1 MKRLQILLTAFLF
14 ASCIEYSETMW
25 INEDGSGQLS
35 ISASIDKNLLSLT
48 GGLTKYVNTIN
59 TVINNLDIVKDT
71 VRNFVTGL
79 EGIEYET
86 IDLYTKGSSINMDA
100 SITFNASEDLNEAVY
115 SLSRYGINISRD
127 IKPFDISISQ
137 LNENDLLF
145 KRKVNSVTDN
155 SLESLK
161 EDLYFKTFE
170 SLLSMY
176 NANFTVH
183 FPYPIT
189 ESNATNNI
197 DYDNTTASWDFSL
210 SSLLNDV
217 QAIDAKLS
225 KKKEVVVAKVEEPQ
239 KEIGLI
245 EKTKKIVERGWSM
258 TSILIVITVV
268 MIVLFALFSIRF
280 KR

>member
-48 GGLTKYVNTIN
+48 GGLTKYMNTIN
-59 TVINNLDIVKDT
+59 TVVNNLDIVKDT

-100 SITFNASEDLNEAVY
+100 SITFNAPEDLNEAVY
-115 SLSRYGINISRD
+115 SLGKYGINISRD
-127 IKPFDISISQ
+127 IKPFDISISP

-145 KRKVNSVTDN
+145 KRKVNSVTNN
-155 SLESLK
+155 SLQSLK

-183 FPYPIT
+183 FPYPIA

>member
-48 GGLTKYVNTIN
+48 GGLTKYMNTIN
-59 TVINNLDIVKDT
+59 TVVNNLDIVKDT

-86 IDLYTKGSSINMDA
+86 IDLYTKGSSINIDA

-127 IKPFDISISQ
+127 IKPFDISISP

-145 KRKVNSVTDN
+145 KRKVNSVTNN

-245 EKTKKIVERGWSM
+245 EKTKKIVEHGWSM

>member
-1 MKRLQILLTAFLF
+1 MKRLQVLLIAFLF

-25 INEDGSGQLS
+25 INEDGSGQLT

-59 TVINNLDIVKDT
+59 TVVNNLDIVKDT

-100 SITFNASEDLNEAVY
+100 SITFNASEDINEAFY
-115 SLSRYGINISRD
+115 SLGRYGINISRD
-127 IKPFDISISQ
+127 IKPFDISISP

-145 KRKVNSVTDN
+145 KRKVNSITKN

-176 NANFTVH
+176 NANFTVY

-217 QAIDAKLS
+217 QTIDAKLS
-225 KKKEVVVAKVEEPQ
+225 KKKEFVIAKVDEPQ

-245 EKTKKIVERGWSM
+245 EKTKRIIDRGWSM
-258 TSILIVITVV
+258 TSILIVITVA

>member
-14 ASCIEYSETMW
+14 TSCIEYSETMW

-35 ISASIDKNLLSLT
+35 VSASIDKNLLSLT
-48 GGLTKYVNTIN
+48 GGLTKYMNTIN
-59 TVINNLDIVKDT
+59 MVVNNLDIVKDT
-71 VRNFVTGL
+71 VRNFVNGL

-86 IDLYTKGSSINMDA
+86 IDLYTKGNSINMDA

-155 SLESLK
+155 SLKSLK

-197 DYDNTTASWDFSL
+197 DYDNTTASWNFSL

-245 EKTKKIVERGWSM
+245 EKTKEIVESEWSM

>member
-48 GGLTKYVNTIN
+48 GGLTKYMNTIN
-59 TVINNLDIVKDT
+59 TVVNNLDIVKDT

-127 IKPFDISISQ
+127 IKPFDISISP

-145 KRKVNSVTDN
+145 KRKVNSVTNN

-225 KKKEVVVAKVEEPQ
+225 KKKEVVVTKDDEPQ

>member
-71 VRNFVTGL
+71 LRNFVTGL

-127 IKPFDISISQ
+127 IKPFDISISP

-145 KRKVNSVTDN
+145 KRKVNSVTN
-155 SLESLK
+155 HSLESLK

-258 TSILIVITVV
+258 TSILIVITVA

>member
-14 ASCIEYSETMW
+14 TSCIEYSETMW

-48 GGLTKYVNTIN
+48 GGLTKYMNTIN
-59 TVINNLDIVKDT
+59 TVVNNLDTVKDT

-86 IDLYTKGSSINMDA
+86 IDLYTKGSSINIDA

-127 IKPFDISISQ
+127 IKPFDISISP

-145 KRKVNSVTDN
+145 KRKVNSVTNN

-225 KKKEVVVAKVEEPQ
+225 KKKEVVITKVEEPQ

>member
-1 MKRLQILLTAFLF
+1 MKRLQIFLTAFIF
-14 ASCIEYSETMW
+14 TSCIEYSETMW

-59 TVINNLDIVKDT
+59 TVVNNLDIVKDT

-79 EGIEYET
+79 EGIEYEN

-115 SLSRYGINISRD
+115 SLGKYGINITRD
-127 IKPFDISISQ
+127 IKPFDISISP

-145 KRKVNSVTDN
+145 KRKVNSITNN

-189 ESNATNNI
+189 ESNSTNNM
-197 DYDNTTASWDFSL
+197 DYDNTKASWDFSL

-217 QAIDAKLS
+217 QTIDAKLS
-225 KKKEVVVAKVEEPQ
+225 KKKEVVVAKVDEPQ

-258 TSILIVITVV
+258 TSILIVITVA

>member
-48 GGLTKYVNTIN
+48 GGLTKYMNTIN
-59 TVINNLDIVKDT
+59 TVVNNLDIVKDT
-71 VRNFVTGL
+71 LRNFVTGL

-86 IDLYTKGSSINMDA
+86 IDLYTKGSSINIDA

-127 IKPFDISISQ
+127 IKPFDISISP

-145 KRKVNSVTDN
+145 KRKVNSVTNN

-176 NANFTVH
+176 NANFKVH

>member
-48 GGLTKYVNTIN
+48 GGLTKYMNTIN
-59 TVINNLDIVKDT
+59 TVVNNLDIVKDT

-86 IDLYTKGSSINMDA
+86 IDLYTKGSSINIDA

-127 IKPFDISISQ
+127 IKPFDISISP

-145 KRKVNSVTDN
+145 KRKVNSVTNN

-183 FPYPIT
+183 FPFPIT

-197 DYDNTTASWDFSL
+197 DHDNTTASWDFSL

>member
-48 GGLTKYVNTIN
+48 GGLTKYMNTIN
-59 TVINNLDIVKDT
+59 TVVNNLDIVKDT

-86 IDLYTKGSSINMDA
+86 IDLYTKGSSINIDA

-127 IKPFDISISQ
+127 IKPFDISISP

-145 KRKVNSVTDN
+145 KRKVNSVTNN

-245 EKTKKIVERGWSM
+245 EKAKKIVERGWSM

>member
-48 GGLTKYVNTIN
+48 GGLTKYMNTIN
-59 TVINNLDIVKDT
+59 TVVNNLDIVKDT
-71 VRNFVTGL
+71 VRNFITGL

-86 IDLYTKGSSINMDA
+86 IDLYTKGSSINIDA

-127 IKPFDISISQ
+127 IKPFDISISP

-145 KRKVNSVTDN
+145 KRKVNSVTNN

>member
-48 GGLTKYVNTIN
+48 GGLTKYMNTIN
-59 TVINNLDIVKDT
+59 TVVNNLDIVKDT
-71 VRNFVTGL
+71 LRNFVTGL

-86 IDLYTKGSSINMDA
+86 IDLYTKGNSINMDA

-127 IKPFDISISQ
+127 IKPFDISISP

-145 KRKVNSVTDN
+145 KRKVNSVTNN

-245 EKTKKIVERGWSM
+245 EKTKKIIERGWSM

>member
-86 IDLYTKGSSINMDA
+86 IDLYTKGSSINIDA

-127 IKPFDISISQ
+127 IKPFDISISP

-145 KRKVNSVTDN
+145 KRKVNSVTNN

>member
-35 ISASIDKNLLSLT
+35 VSASIDKNLLSLT

-71 VRNFVTGL
+71 VRNFVIGL

-86 IDLYTKGSSINMDA
+86 LDLYIKGSSINMDA

-127 IKPFDISISQ
+127 IKPFDISISP

-145 KRKVNSVTDN
+145 KRKVNSVTNN

-176 NANFTVH
+176 SANFTVH

-225 KKKEVVVAKVEEPQ
+225 KKKEVVVAKVDKPQ

-245 EKTKKIVERGWSM
+245 EKTKEIVEREWSM
-258 TSILIVITVV
+258 TSILIVITVA

>member
-59 TVINNLDIVKDT
+59 TVVNNLDIVKDT
-71 VRNFVTGL
+71 LKNFVIGL

-86 IDLYTKGSSINMDA
+86 IDLYTKGNSINMDA

-127 IKPFDISISQ
+127 IKPFDISISP

-145 KRKVNSVTDN
+145 KRKVNSVTNN

>member
-48 GGLTKYVNTIN
+48 GGLTKYMNTIN
-59 TVINNLDIVKDT
+59 TVVNNLDIVKDT

-86 IDLYTKGSSINMDA
+86 IDLYTKGSSINIDA

-127 IKPFDISISQ
+127 IKPFDISISP

-145 KRKVNSVTDN
+145 KRKVNSVTNN

-245 EKTKKIVERGWSM
+245 EKAKKIVERGWSM
-258 TSILIVITVV
+258 TSILIVITVG

>member
-1 MKRLQILLTAFLF
+1 MKRLQILLATFLF
-14 ASCIEYSETMW
+14 ASCIEYSEKMW

-35 ISASIDKNLLSLT
+35 VSASIDKNLLSLT

-59 TVINNLDIVKDT
+59 TVVNNLDIVKDT
-71 VRNFVTGL
+71 VRNFVIGL

-86 IDLYTKGSSINMDA
+86 IDIYTKGSSINMDA

-115 SLSRYGINISRD
+115 SLSKYGINISRD
-127 IKPFDISISQ
+127 IKPFDISISP
-137 LNENDLLF
+137 LNKNDLLF
-145 KRKVNSVTDN
+145 KRKVNSITNN

-189 ESNATNNI
+189 ESNSTNNM

-217 QAIDAKLS
+217 QTIDAKLS
-225 KKKEVVVAKVEEPQ
+225 KKKKVVVAKVDEPQ
-239 KEIGLI
+239 KEVGLI
-245 EKTKKIVERGWSM
+245 EKAKKIVKRGWSM
-258 TSILIVITVV
+258 TSILIVITVG

>member
-48 GGLTKYVNTIN
+48 GGLTKYMNTIN
-59 TVINNLDIVKDT
+59 TVVNNLDIVKDT

-86 IDLYTKGSSINMDA
+86 IDLYTKGSSINIDA

-127 IKPFDISISQ
+127 IKPFDISISP

-145 KRKVNSVTDN
+145 KRKVNSVTNN

-239 KEIGLI
+239 KEIELI

>member
-48 GGLTKYVNTIN
+48 GGLTKYMNTIN
-59 TVINNLDIVKDT
+59 TVVNNLDIVKDT

-86 IDLYTKGSSINMDA
+86 IDLYTKGSSINIDA

-127 IKPFDISISQ
+127 IKPFDISISP

-145 KRKVNSVTDN
+145 KRKVNSITNN

>member
-14 ASCIEYSETMW
+14 VSCIEYSETMW

-48 GGLTKYVNTIN
+48 GGLTKYMNTIN
-59 TVINNLDIVKDT
+59 TVVNNLDIVKDT

-86 IDLYTKGSSINMDA
+86 IDLYTKGSSINIDA

-127 IKPFDISISQ
+127 IKPFDISISP

-161 EDLYFKTFE
+161 EDLYFKSFE

-189 ESNATNNI
+189 ESNATNDI
-197 DYDNTTASWDFSL
+197 EYDNTTASWDFSL

-245 EKTKKIVERGWSM
+245 EKTKKIIERGWSM

>member
-1 MKRLQILLTAFLF
+1 MKRVQILLTAFLF

-48 GGLTKYVNTIN
+48 GGLTKYMNTIN
-59 TVINNLDIVKDT
+59 TVVNNLDIVKDT

-86 IDLYTKGSSINMDA
+86 IDLYTKGSSINIDA

-127 IKPFDISISQ
+127 IKPFDISISP

-145 KRKVNSVTDN
+145 KRKVNSVTNN

-225 KKKEVVVAKVEEPQ
+225 KKKEVVVAKVDKPQ

-245 EKTKKIVERGWSM
+245 EKTRKIVEREWSM

>member
-48 GGLTKYVNTIN
+48 GGLTKYMNTIN
-59 TVINNLDIVKDT
+59 TVVNNLDIVKDT

-86 IDLYTKGSSINMDA
+86 IDLYTKGSSINIDA

-127 IKPFDISISQ
+127 IKPFDISISP
-137 LNENDLLF
+137 LNENDLHF
-145 KRKVNSVTDN
+145 KRKVNSVTNN

-161 EDLYFKTFE
+161 EDLYFRTFE

-245 EKTKKIVERGWSM
+245 EKTKKIIERGWSM

>member
-59 TVINNLDIVKDT
+59 TIVNNLDIVKDT

-86 IDLYTKGSSINMDA
+86 IDLYTKGNSINMDA

-127 IKPFDISISQ
+127 IKPFDISISP

>member
-59 TVINNLDIVKDT
+59 TVVNNLDIVKDT

-127 IKPFDISISQ
+127 IKPFDISISP

-145 KRKVNSVTDN
+145 KRKVNSVTNN

-245 EKTKKIVERGWSM
+245 EKTKKIIERGWSM

>member
-48 GGLTKYVNTIN
+48 GGLTKYMNTIN
-59 TVINNLDIVKDT
+59 TVVNNLDIVKDT

-86 IDLYTKGSSINMDA
+86 IDLYTKGSSINIDA

-127 IKPFDISISQ
+127 IKPFDISISP

-145 KRKVNSVTDN
+145 KRKVNNVTDN

-245 EKTKKIVERGWSM
+245 EKTKKIVKRRWSM

>member
-48 GGLTKYVNTIN
+48 GSLTKYMNTIN
-59 TVINNLDIVKDT
+59 TVVNNLDIVKDT

-86 IDLYTKGSSINMDA
+86 IDLYTKGSSINIDA

-127 IKPFDISISQ
+127 IKPFDISISP

-145 KRKVNSVTDN
+145 KRKVNSVTNN

>member
-14 ASCIEYSETMW
+14 TSCIEYSETMW
-25 INEDGSGQLS
+25 INEDGSGQLTL
-35 ISASIDKNLLSLT
+35 SASIDKNLLSLT

-59 TVINNLDIVKDT
+59 TVVNNLGIVKDT
-71 VRNFVTGL
+71 LRNFVTGL

-86 IDLYTKGSSINMDA
+86 INLYTKGSSININA

-127 IKPFDISISQ
+127 IKPFDISISP

-145 KRKVNSVTDN
+145 KRKVNSVTN
-155 SLESLK
+155 HSLESLK

-189 ESNATNNI
+189 ESNATNDI
-197 DYDNTTASWDFSL
+197 EYDNTTASWDFSL
-210 SSLLNDV
+210 SSMLNDV

-245 EKTKKIVERGWSM
+245 EKTKKIIERGWSM

>member
-59 TVINNLDIVKDT
+59 TVVNNLDIVKDT

-127 IKPFDISISQ
+127 IKPFDISISP

-145 KRKVNSVTDN
+145 KRKVNSVTNN

-189 ESNATNNI
+189 ESNATNDI
-197 DYDNTTASWDFSL
+197 EYDNTTASWDFSL

-245 EKTKKIVERGWSM
+245 EKTKKIIERGWSM

>member
-48 GGLTKYVNTIN
+48 GGLTKYMNTIN
-59 TVINNLDIVKDT
+59 TIVNNLDIVKDT

-86 IDLYTKGSSINMDA
+86 IDLYTRGSSINIDA

-127 IKPFDISISQ
+127 IKPFDISISP

-145 KRKVNSVTDN
+145 KRKVNSVTNN

>member
-25 INEDGSGQLS
+25 INEDGSGQLTV
-35 ISASIDKNLLSLT
+35 SASIDKNLLSLT
-48 GGLTKYVNTIN
+48 GGLTKYMNTIN
-59 TVINNLDIVKDT
+59 TVVNNLDIVKDT

-86 IDLYTKGSSINMDA
+86 IDLYTKGNSINMDA

-115 SLSRYGINISRD
+115 SLSRYGINVSRD
-127 IKPFDISISQ
+127 IKPFDISISP

-145 KRKVNSVTDN
+145 KRKVNSVTNN

-189 ESNATNNI
+189 ESNATNII

-245 EKTKKIVERGWSM
+245 EKTKKIIERGWSM

>member
-59 TVINNLDIVKDT
+59 TVVNNLDIVKDT
-71 VRNFVTGL
+71 VINFVTGL

-127 IKPFDISISQ
+127 IKPFDISISP

-145 KRKVNSVTDN
+145 KRKVNSVTNN

-225 KKKEVVVAKVEEPQ
+225 KKKEVVVAKVEKPQ

-245 EKTKKIVERGWSM
+245 EKTKRIVERGWSM

-280 KR
+280 RR

>member
-48 GGLTKYVNTIN
+48 GGLTKYMNTIN
-59 TVINNLDIVKDT
+59 TVVNNLDIVKDT

-86 IDLYTKGSSINMDA
+86 IDLYTKGSSINIDA

-127 IKPFDISISQ
+127 IKPFDISISP

-145 KRKVNSVTDN
+145 KRKVNSVTNN

-225 KKKEVVVAKVEEPQ
+225 KKKEVVVAKVDKPQ

>member
-35 ISASIDKNLLSLT
+35 VSASIDKNLLSLT

-59 TVINNLDIVKDT
+59 TVVNNLDIVKDT
-71 VRNFVTGL
+71 LRNFVTGL

-86 IDLYTKGSSINMDA
+86 IDLYTRGNSIKMDA

-145 KRKVNSVTDN
+145 KRKVNSVTNN

-268 MIVLFALFSIRF
+268 MIVLFALFSIRL

>member
-1 MKRLQILLTAFLF
+1 MKRLQVLLVTFLF

-35 ISASIDKNLLSLT
+35 VSASIDKNLLSLT

-59 TVINNLDIVKDT
+59 TVVNNLDTVKDT

-115 SLSRYGINISRD
+115 SLSRYGINVSRD
-127 IKPFDISISQ
+127 IKPFDISISP

>member
-14 ASCIEYSETMW
+14 VSCIEYSETMW
-25 INEDGSGQLS
+25 INEDGSGQLTV
-35 ISASIDKNLLSLT
+35 SASIDKNLLSLT

-86 IDLYTKGSSINMDA
+86 IDLYTRGSSINMDA

-127 IKPFDISISQ
+127 IKPFDISISS

-145 KRKVNSVTDN
+145 KRKVNSVANN

-258 TSILIVITVV
+258 TSILIVITVA

>member
-48 GGLTKYVNTIN
+48 GGLTKYMNTIN
-59 TVINNLDIVKDT
+59 TVVNNLDIVKDT

-86 IDLYTKGSSINMDA
+86 IDFYTKGSSINIDA

-127 IKPFDISISQ
+127 IKPFDISISP

-145 KRKVNSVTDN
+145 KRKVNSVTNN

-197 DYDNTTASWDFSL
+197 DYDNTTASWNFSL

-245 EKTKKIVERGWSM
+245 EKTKKIIERGWSM

>member
-35 ISASIDKNLLSLT
+35 VSASIDKNLLSLT

-59 TVINNLDIVKDT
+59 TVFNNLDIVRDT
-71 VRNFVTGL
+71 LKSFVTDL

-86 IDLYTKGSSINMDA
+86 IDLYTRGNSIKMDA

-127 IKPFDISISQ
+127 IKPFDISISP

-145 KRKVNSVTDN
+145 KRKVNSVTNN

-268 MIVLFALFSIRF
+268 MIVLFALFSIRL

>member
-48 GGLTKYVNTIN
+48 GGLTKYMNTIN
-59 TVINNLDIVKDT
+59 TVVNNLDIVKDT

-86 IDLYTKGSSINMDA
+86 IDLYTKGSSINIDA
-100 SITFNASEDLNEAVY
+100 SITFNASEDLNKAVY

-127 IKPFDISISQ
+127 IKPFDISISP

-145 KRKVNSVTDN
+145 KRKVNSVTNN